1 MIVNGESGHFG
12 LDALVDTLKR
22 RNGETR
28 SDKCKMGD
36 LNVLEIQLQKKNAIP
51 ITAQNVNGTAGQN
64 GRSAVRVVDT
74 GEHKFDGEVSLWRQ
88 VIEDVTAL
96 ANTEKKGI
104 AQINSAAKKMLK
116 NVAKMRHGVRI

>member
-1 MIVNGESGHFG
+1 M
-12 LDALVDTLKR
+12 
-22 RNGETR
+22 
-28 SDKCKMGD
+28 
-36 LNVLEIQLQKKNAIP
+36 
-51 ITAQNVNGTAGQN
+51 
-64 GRSAVRVVDT
+64 DT

-116 NVAKMRHGVRI
+116 ASNMIWRQYAQNVSTNKLINSYDLK